1 MTPFTLPPDYPRI
14 KRVGSFQ
21 ELITTPF
28 GDGVNAFCWE
38 RTLSGDFAEVV
49 GKLGAS

>member
-14 KRVGSFQ
+14 QRVNSFQ

-28 GDGVNAFCWE
+28 AGGVNAFCW
-38 RTLSGDFAEVV
+38 SGPCPAISA
-49 GKLGAS
+49 KL